1 MARSRRAAAR
11 ARERED
17 GDIAAFRAG
26 LRGKRGAENAHLLLL
41 GLPAVDPMAL
51 VARIRAGLSYG
62 ALERFQRNIALT
74 TEQVAALIQVHPRTL
89 ARRRTEGRLA
99 ADESDRLVRASRLFG
114 LALALFEGD
123 ADAAREW
130 LGARAPALGGL
141 TPLAAG
147 ETEAGARE
155 VEALIGRLEHGV
167 FP

>member
-1 MARSRRAAAR
+1 MARTRRAAAR
-11 ARERED
+11 AHPRAES
-17 GDIAAFRAG
+17 DIAAFREG
-26 LRGKRGAENAHLLLL
+26 LRGKRGAENAHLVLL
-41 GLPAVDPMAL
+41 GLPAVDSMAL

-74 TEQVAALIQVHPRTL
+74 TEQLAALIQVNPRTL
-89 ARRRTEGRLA
+89 ARRRSEGKLA

-123 ADAAREW
+123 GDAAREW
-130 LGARAPALGGL
+130 LAARAPALGGV
-141 TPLAAG
+141 TPLAAA